1 MSERLPQQSAPF
13 TGRMAAVL
21 IIVALLSL
29 GAVLT
34 LMAWSPDLVSRDKAG
49 STPYSRSST
58 GYAGLVDMLEA
69 RGDDVSISRLSQSME
84 IGGRRLLIATLSVNG
99 RDIEEDEIAGPALI
113 ILPKWTYR
121 ANPAKKSWEIDA
133 DLASAERVMIHL
145 REFDE
150 DGEIVRRKS
159 PGTLETPFGRFSPD
173 FEDEMQLI
181 VTDLL
186 EPVIS
191 ARGGALLA
199 KVPDREIYILS
210 DPDLLN
216 NFGLARLENAKTGLG
231 LIDEVAGGG
240 KRPIVFDATVHGF
253 ERSTNLLKILLDIPF
268 LGATLIALATMI
280 LIGWAAAIRFGAPE
294 RETRAILAGKRAL
307 ADNSAGLIA
316 MAKRERRMAPG
327 YLSLSRRALS
337 RELGLPRTL
346 SEDEYIAL
354 LDRMAKQNGMETS
367 FTELQPGLSTP
378 ASSRDDLTNKA
389 RALWRWRKEMTHEQ

>member
-99 RDIEEDEIAGPALI
+99 RDIEEDEISGPALI

-133 DLASAERVMIHL
+133 ELASAERVMIHL

-150 DGEIVRRKS
+150 DGEIVRRKT
-159 PGTLETPFGRFSPD
+159 PGALETPFGRFSPD

-181 VTDLL
+181 ETDLL
-186 EPVIS
+186 EPVIT

-199 KVPDREIYILS
+199 KVPGREIYILS

-231 LIDEVAGGG
+231 LIDEVSGGG
-240 KRPIVFDATVHGF
+240 TRPIVFDATVHGF
-253 ERSTNLLKILLDIPF
+253 ERSTNLLKILLDIPY

-307 ADNSAGLIA
+307 ADNSAGLIT

-346 SEDEYIAL
+346 PEDEYIAL

-367 FTELQPGLSTP
+367 FTALQSGLSTP

>member
-1 MSERLPQQSAPF
+1 MSEHLPQQSAPF
-13 TGRMAAVL
+13 TGRMATVL

-29 GAVLT
+29 GAVLA

-69 RGDDVSISRLSQSME
+69 RGDDVSISRLSQSLE
-84 IGGRRLLIATLSVNG
+84 IGGRRLLIATLSING
-99 RDIEEDEIAGPALI
+99 RDIEPDEISGPALI

-121 ANPAKKSWEIDA
+121 ENPAKRSWEIDA
-133 DLASAERVMIHL
+133 DLASAERAMIHL

-150 DGEIVRRKS
+150 DGEIVRRKT
-159 PGTLETPFGRFSPD
+159 PGALETPFGRFRPD

-181 VTDLL
+181 ETDLL

-199 KVPDREIYILS
+199 KVPGREIYILS

-231 LIDEVAGGG
+231 LIDEVGGG
-240 KRPIVFDATVHGF
+240 GTRPIVFDATVHGF
-253 ERSTNLLKILLDIPF
+253 ERSTNLLKILLDIPY
-268 LGATLIALATMI
+268 LGATLIALATMF

-367 FTELQPGLSTP
+367 FTELQSGLSSS

>member
-84 IGGRRLLIATLSVNG
+84 IGGRRLLIATLSING

-150 DGEIVRRKS
+150 DGEIVRSKT

-199 KVPDREIYILS
+199 KVPGREIYILS

-231 LIDEVAGGG
+231 LIDEVSGGG
-240 KRPIVFDATVHGF
+240 TRPIVFDATVHGF
-253 ERSTNLLKILLDIPF
+253 ERSTNLLKILLDIPY

-367 FTELQPGLSTP
+367 FTELQSGLSAP